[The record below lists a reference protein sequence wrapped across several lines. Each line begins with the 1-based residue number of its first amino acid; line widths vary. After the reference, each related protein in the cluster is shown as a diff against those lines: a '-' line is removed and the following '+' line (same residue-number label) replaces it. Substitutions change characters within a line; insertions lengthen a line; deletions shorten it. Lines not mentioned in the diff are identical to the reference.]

1 MCRWTKISLVGRLLL
16 IARGDVRVV
25 QWIDLRL
32 HTYTFMISKRVMKAI
47 GQKLKIRDYL
57 KLFIY
62 PSPNIN
68 FEDIAFANFKWGFIR
83 PAKAKGLNG

>member
-1 MCRWTKISLVGRLLL
+1 MCRWTKISLVGSLLL

-25 QWIDLRL
+25 HWIDLRL

-57 KLFIY
+57 KIFIY
-62 PSPNIN
+62 RSPNIY
-68 FEDIAFANFKWGFIR
+68 FENIAFANFKWGFIR
-83 PAKAKGLNG
+83 PTKAKGLNG